1 MAELHPIF
9 IHFHIA
15 SLASSVFTMFI
26 ATMIAVFENTDFFNR
41 RRIKKIF
48 RGRVFMDQPTCRAYS
63 DKFEFVAFTFLI
75 YGIVTLIV
83 AGLAGFL
90 DASGNI
96 GIQFVNFDNFV
107 AGINEASLSSILG
120 YKVIWAIIGTSYF
133 LFAAALRIYF
143 VSHRKERFFSIHFLY
158 WIVYILSQILGYI
171 LLTLVSGA
179 GALRVFGG
187 TLIQDIPFMGDM
199 LPGGSIDPTPIVLF
213 GTLGIVFL
221 IVFAG
226 FSRKPPQ
233 NEQKG
238 ISVIDQDPHSE
249 ETHEEHE
256 ITLWPA
262 TLALGTVLVGAAII
276 NFTDNNVLAA
286 FGFFWTF
293 FILLLAFIFD
303 EAYTQK
309 LFSRPKEG
317 WVWLFLGSEVIL
329 FSMIIGTSFGLRVAS
344 GANWPDQSQVLNIP
358 LTALNTFILI
368 ISSFTMVKSVEA
380 IQRGKQILSRNY
392 LLATAGLGTLF
403 LSIQVSEYLELFG
416 HHFTPTTNL
425 FGSTFYIQ
433 TGLHGAHV
441 FFGVLLV
448 IFTTLRAHQGGFTRE
463 NHAGIELVG
472 LYWHF
477 VDLVWIV
484 LFTLVYLI

>member
-1 MAELHPIF
+1 MAELHPIVL
-9 IHFHIA
+9 HFHIA
-15 SLASSVFTMFI
+15 NLALSIFTFLVAI
-26 ATMIAVFENTDFFNR
+26 VVVIFEQTDFFNR
-41 RRIKKIF
+41 RRVRRIF
-48 RGRVFMDQPTCRAYS
+48 RGRELMDQRTCRIYA
-63 DKFEFVAFTFLI
+63 DKFEFVAFMFLI
-75 YGIVTLIV
+75 YGIVTLVV
-83 AGLAGFL
+83 AGIAGFL
-90 DASGNI
+90 DASGNVGI
-96 GIQFVNFDNFV
+96 GTISLDNVV
-107 AGINEASLSSILG
+107 AGISEASLSSILG
-120 YKVIWAIIGTSYF
+120 YKVIYAIIGSSYF
-133 LFAAALRIYF
+133 LFAAVIRIYF
-143 VSHRKERFFSIHFLY
+143 VSYRKERFFSQHPFY
-158 WIVYILSQILGYI
+158 WVVFILSQILGYL

-179 GALRVFGG
+179 GAIRVYGG
-187 TLIQDIPFMGDM
+187 TLISDIPILGEM
-199 LPGGSIDPTPIVLF
+199 LPGGSIDPTPIILI
-213 GTLGIVFL
+213 GTLLIVFL

-226 FSRKPPQ
+226 FSKKSPQ
-233 NEQKG
+233 IIPLKG
-238 ISVIDQDPHSE
+238 
-249 ETHEEHE
+249 ETHDEHEEHE
-256 ITLWPA
+256 VTLWPA
-262 TLALGTVLVGAAII
+262 ALAFGTVFVAAAII
-276 NFTDNNVLAA
+276 NFTDGNELAA

-293 FILLLAFIFD
+293 FIVLLAFIFN
-303 EAYTQK
+303 EAYSQN
-309 LFSRPKEG
+309 LFNRPKEG

-344 GANWPDQSQVLNIP
+344 GADWPDQSQILNIP

-368 ISSFTMVKSVEA
+368 ISSFTMVKSVDA
-380 IQRGKQILSRNY
+380 IQQGNQASSRKY

-403 LSIQVSEYLELFG
+403 LTIQVSEYLELFG

-448 IFTTLRAHQGGFTRE
+448 IFTTLRAYQGGFTRE

>member
-15 SLASSVFTMFI
+15 SLASSIFTTFLAILI
-26 ATMIAVFENTDFFNR
+26 AIFEKTDFFNR
-41 RRIKKIF
+41 PKIKKLF
-48 RGRVFMDQPTCRAYS
+48 RGRVIMDQPTCGTYA
-63 DKFEFVAFTFLI
+63 DKFEFVAFTFLL
-75 YGIVTLIV
+75 YGIVTLVV

-90 DASGNI
+90 DASGNL
-96 GIQFVNFDNFV
+96 GIQYVNLDNFF
-107 AGINEASLSSILG
+107 AGIHEASLSTVLG

-143 VSHRKERFFSIHFLY
+143 VSYRKERFYDLHFLY
-158 WIVYILSQILGYI
+158 WVVYILSQVLGYI
-171 LLTLVSGA
+171 LLTMVSGA

-187 TLIQDIPFMGDM
+187 TLIQDIPVFGEM
-199 LPGGSIDPTPIVLF
+199 LPGGAMEEMLTPIVLV
-213 GTLGIVFL
+213 GTLFIVFL
-221 IVFAG
+221 TVFAG
-226 FSRKPPQ
+226 FSKKPPYI
-233 NEQKG
+233 EPPE
-238 ISVIDQDPHSE
+238 DDAE
-249 ETHEEHE
+249 DEHE
-256 ITLWPA
+256 VTLWPA
-262 TLALGTVLVGAAII
+262 ALAFGTVFVAAAII
-276 NFTDNNVLAA
+276 NFNDGNELAA
-286 FGFFWTF
+286 FSFFWIF
-293 FILLLAFIFD
+293 FIVLLTFIFN

-309 LFSRPKEG
+309 LFKRPKEG
-317 WVWLFLGSEVIL
+317 WMWLFLGSEVIL
-329 FSMIIGTSFGLRVAS
+329 FSMIIGTSFALRISA
-344 GANWPDQSQVLNIP
+344 GADWPDQSQVLDIP
-358 LTALNTFILI
+358 LTAINTFILI
-368 ISSFTMVKSVEA
+368 ISSFTMVKSVDA
-380 IQRGKQILSRNY
+380 IQQGNQKSSRNF
-392 LLATAGLGTLF
+392 LLATAGLGLLF
-403 LSIQVSEYLELFG
+403 LSIQMSEYLELFN

-448 IFTTLRAHQGGFTRE
+448 VFTTLRAHQGGFTQE